1 MNKRLAIGWL
11 AASALLAAGCTWV
24 ATTPQ
29 GEKVRVLGAD
39 EVTKCERVGHT
50 NVSVKASVA
59 GVNRSREKVQGELDT
74 LARNSAPDLDGD
86 TVVRAS
92 PVEGGKQTYNVYRC
106 LPR

>member
-1 MNKRLAIGWL
+1 MRTLFGFGRLA
-11 AASALLAAGCTWV
+11 AVALLTAGCTWV
-24 ATTPQ
+24 DTTPQ
-29 GEKVRVLGAD
+29 GEKVRVLAAD
-39 EVTKCERVGHT
+39 EVTRCERVGHT

-74 LARNSAPDLDGD
+74 LARNSAPDLGGD

-92 PVEGGKQTYNVYRC
+92 PVEAGRQTYDVYRC